1 MSNLNLFPYDN
12 ARNNLESAIIGAVFC
27 SQKIHE
33 IIHVVTHKNFK
44 NPSYSKIYKVIESM
58 YGVAPI
64 DLVTVAFKIREAYPN
79 ASTELNFLAS
89 SAVNYVGSTANV
101 YYHAFILLQED
112 ITEKL
117 YDLLNKIRQ
126 EFPLSAEDTKS
137 IMLHIAGKTI
147 DVFEVLELALEFY
160 QKKEMEAEYEMLK
173 EFENNILKKIK
184 QIKQMAQVQLAMEML
199 SQIADTPPHYKR
211 LTSLLRDG
219 IVSVFMTNK
228 LPANFISNVT
238 ALTEELYAI

>member
-12 ARNNLESAIIGAVFC
+12 ARNNLESAIIGAVL
-27 SQKIHE
+27 SSYKLHE
-33 IIHVVTHKNFK
+33 IIHVVSHKNFK
-44 NPSYSKIYKVIESM
+44 NPYYAKIYKVIEAM
-58 YGVAPI
+58 YGTAPVDPI
-64 DLVTVAFKIREAYPN
+64 TVAYKVREAYPGESADIN
-79 ASTELNFLAS
+79 HYMNTAISFVST
-89 SAVNYVGSTANV
+89 TANV
-101 YYHAFILLQED
+101 YHHAFILLQED

-147 DVFEVLELALEFY
+147 DIFDVLELALEFY
-160 QKKEMEAEYEMLK
+160 QKKEMEGEYEMLK
-173 EFENNILKKIK
+173 EFEGNLLTKIK

-219 IVSVFMTNK
+219 IVSVFMTHK